1 MLIPLVFYTDIVHV
15 PPDLIDEFMRRTVVP
30 GDVIDRLISSG
41 LSGVPFTNEDV
52 TKVATILLIGRTD
65 TIRNVITNAL
75 WFLAHNPDLRQQL
88 VDDPGLMPKAVEEF
102 PRLLGSVQLVGRTVM
117 KEVTVGPATVSPGQK
132 VVMSPA
138 AADRDPAMFPDPATF
153 NLHRSPNP
161 HLAFGVGV
169 HRCLGSNRGRMEIK
183 VALEVTLERLPRLR
197 DRRGRDLRALGPHPR
212 PRARAGDV
220 HTRQPASAVQDSSAR
235 VSGCSMSSLSATITL
250 SLL

>member
-1 MLIPLVFYTDIVHV
+1 
-15 PPDLIDEFMRRTVVP
+15 
-30 GDVIDRLISSG
+30 
-41 LSGVPFTNEDV
+41 
-52 TKVATILLIGRTD
+52 
-65 TIRNVITNAL
+65 
-75 WFLAHNPDLRQQL
+75 
-88 VDDPGLMPKAVEEF
+88 MPKAVEEF
-102 PRLLGSVQLVGRTVM
+102 PRPLGSVQLVGRTVM

-197 DRRGRDLRALGPHPR
+197 DRRGRAYERSGHIHGPERVPVTFT
-212 PRARAGDV
+212 PGSP
-220 HTRQPASAVQDSSAR
+220 RQPFRTAR
-235 VSGCSMSSLSATITL
+235 RA
-250 SLL
+250 